1 MKKLTVL
8 LCIMA
13 ITAGFSSCSY
23 EHSVVQT
30 DPSEENILME
40 ITITVD
46 KNIILDGVLFDNETA
61 RAFADMLPLTEQLWY
76 PAEGFAKA
84 FNLYEEIPDVYERT
98 RNYEVGGLAYWYE
111 GPSVAIFYSD
121 CLDRTVVPVVNIGR
135 ITSDVKIF
143 EEYHDMITIEK
154 KKEELPQ

>member
-1 MKKLTVL
+1 MKKLAA
-8 LCIMA
+8 IFISIA
-13 ITAGFSSCSY
+13 ITAGLSACYY

-30 DPSEENILME
+30 DPSEETVLMG

-61 RAFADMLPLTEQLWY
+61 RAFADMLPITEQLWY

-84 FNLYEEIPDVYERT
+84 FNLSEEIPDVYERT

-121 CLDRTVVPVVNIGR
+121 RLARTVVPVVNIGR
-135 ITSDVKIF
+135 ITSDVEIF

-154 KKEELPQ
+154 KEELPQ

>member
-1 MKKLTVL
+1 MKKLAAFFMS
-8 LCIMA
+8 IA
-13 ITAGFSSCSY
+13 ISAGLSSCY
-23 EHSVVQT
+23 YAPNVVQT
-30 DPSEENILME
+30 DPSAENILTE
-40 ITITVD
+40 ITITMD

-84 FNLYEEIPDVYERT
+84 FNLPEEIPDVYERT

-111 GPSVAIFYSD
+111 GPSVAIFYSYR
-121 CLDRTVVPVVNIGR
+121 LDRTVVPVVNIGR

>member
-1 MKKLTVL
+1 MKKLAA
-8 LCIMA
+8 IFISIA
-13 ITAGFSSCSY
+13 ITAGLSACYY
-23 EHSVVQT
+23 ERSVVQT
-30 DPSEENILME
+30 DPSEEIVLTE

-46 KNIILDGVLFDNETA
+46 KDIILDGVLFDNETA

-84 FNLYEEIPDVYERT
+84 FNLPEEIPDTYERT

-121 CLDRTVVPVVNIGR
+121 RLERTVVPVVNIGR
-135 ITSDVKIF
+135 ITSDVEIF

-154 KKEELPQ
+154 KEELPQ